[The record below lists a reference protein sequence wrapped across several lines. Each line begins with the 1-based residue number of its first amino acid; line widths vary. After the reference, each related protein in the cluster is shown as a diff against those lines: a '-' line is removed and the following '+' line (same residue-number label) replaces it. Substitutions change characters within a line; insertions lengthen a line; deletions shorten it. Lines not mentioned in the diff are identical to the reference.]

1 MREIPTLV
9 VTVTQS
15 FAMMRPHHK
24 TIISLFLDVRRQTG
38 TITFFSLRRNVLVD
52 CSRLWQ
58 THCIVVNIVR
68 IMSRDYLWRSL
79 SVCVCVGHKCET
91 CRNG

>member
-38 TITFFSLRRNVLVD
+38 TVTFFSLRRNVLVD

-58 THCIVVNIVR
+58 THCIVR

>member
-24 TIISLFLDVRRQTG
+24 TIISLFLDVRRQTE
-38 TITFFSLRRNVLVD
+38 TVTFFSLRRNVLVD
-52 CSRLWQ
+52 GSRLWQ